1 MKIKLTLC
9 LVIYLSLNTLALAN
23 IRIINPWVSAS
34 MGPNA
39 ALFMEIGNTKNKP
52 DKLISAQAEIAS
64 HVEFHNH
71 IDIGNGTLQM
81 EKLNSIEIPA
91 SGYRVFKSGGYH
103 IMLKGI
109 HKPLRVGDTINFI
122 LKFENG
128 ETVRGIAPVKT
139 TGPVD

>member
-9 LVIYLSLNTLALAN
+9 LAIYLSLNTLVLAN

-39 ALFMEIGNTKNKP
+39 AVFMELANTKNKP
-52 DKLISAQAEIAS
+52 DKLISVQAEIAS
-64 HVEFHNH
+64 RIEFHNH
-71 IDIGNGTLQM
+71 IDIGNGTLKM
-81 EKLNSIEIPA
+81 TKLNFIEIPP

-109 HKPLRVGDTINFI
+109 HKPLKVGDSINFT
-122 LKFENG
+122 LRFASG
-128 ETVRGIAPVKT
+128 ETIRGIAPVRT
-139 TGPVD
+139 TGPVN